1 MAASDSSKTQ
11 AADQLAQLR
20 AHLQTLRSSDASAA
34 TFVQQVRALSHLPQ
48 ALPEKYAVVL
58 NDTLDRL
65 ESSALFSE
73 ESCSFSQRDLLDGLQ
88 LWCDKAQAVLATSTH
103 KA

>member
-1 MAASDSSKTQ
+1 MPASDLSKTQ

-20 AHLQTLRSSDASAA
+20 EHLHTLRSSDASAA
-34 TFVQQVRALSHLPQ
+34 TFVQHVRALSLLPQ
-48 ALPEKYAVVL
+48 ALPEKYGVVL

-65 ESSALFSE
+65 ESSALFSC

-88 LWCDKAQAVLATSTH
+88 LWCEKAQAQLSASLQNR
-103 KA
+103 

>member
-20 AHLQTLRSSDASAA
+20 AHLHSLRSSDASAA
-34 TFVQQVRALSHLPQ
+34 MFVQQVRALSHLPQ

-88 LWCDKAQAVLATSTH
+88 LWCDKAQAQLSAS
-103 KA
+103 A